1 MNIVKFNQGLAEKI
15 LTGKLHEIPVISDYA
30 IEKRDKGGFSGCF
43 CLNESERIHFL
54 VTFLERAVPG
64 NVMREIEKRPQEEK
78 YYIIMAPYISEASA
92 ELCSNNGVG
101 FCDLSGNCR
110 IAIGPVFLSDRGH
123 PNRYPKED
131 HAKTI
136 FKQSSR
142 TTSAILRELLK
153 DTTASWKVKD
163 LANAVGCS
171 TGLVSRVR
179 TYLLEQRWA
188 EVTPA
193 GIRIADAASL
203 LKEWSRAWSIDNGH
217 IIHCYTLDPIPVFEE
232 KLGRAVQERQL
243 NAYLT
248 GFSGGV
254 RYAPVVRYTKA
265 HVWSSG
271 EDITRLIELTGLKEV
286 DSGSNITIYIA
297 DSKEMFIDSQ
307 VRNGVP
313 VVSPVQIY
321 LDCTQLKGRGEEM
334 AEAVLNKEII
344 R

>member
-1 MNIVKFNQGLAEKI
+1 
-15 LTGKLHEIPVISDYA
+15 
-30 IEKRDKGGFSGCF
+30 
-43 CLNESERIHFL
+43 
-54 VTFLERAVPG
+54 
-64 NVMREIEKRPQEEK
+64 
-78 YYIIMAPYISEASA
+78 MAPYISEASA

-193 GIRIADAASL
+193 GIRITDAASL

-297 DSKEMFIDSQ
+297 DSKEMFIDSR